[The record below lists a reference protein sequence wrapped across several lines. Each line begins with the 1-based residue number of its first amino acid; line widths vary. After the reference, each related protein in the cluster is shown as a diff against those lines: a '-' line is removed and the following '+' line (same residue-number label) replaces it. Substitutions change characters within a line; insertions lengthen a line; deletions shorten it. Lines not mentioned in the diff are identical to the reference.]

1 MIGSWNKEK
10 VTSKIFSGKWVTT
23 TRLQATNFECSYD
36 FEMKFQSKE
45 LIAEIISVP
54 GQFHLIMFPNK
65 LPDPFAACS
74 KLEYDPNLL
83 RHVTFPIPF
92 TINLKDKR

>member
-1 MIGSWNKEK
+1 MIGTWNKEK
-10 VTSKIFSGKWVTT
+10 VTSTIFSGKWVTT

-45 LIAEIISVP
+45 LIAEIISLP

-74 KLEYDPNLL
+74 KLG
-83 RHVTFPIPF
+83 I
-92 TINLKDKR
+92 